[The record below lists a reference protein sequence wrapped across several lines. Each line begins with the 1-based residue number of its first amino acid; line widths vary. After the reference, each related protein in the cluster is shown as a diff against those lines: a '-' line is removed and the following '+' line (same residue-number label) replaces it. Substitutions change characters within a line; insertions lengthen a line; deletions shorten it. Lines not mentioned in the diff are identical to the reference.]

1 MGLVE
6 NMPALRESVKVE
18 TGDSGDSGD
27 LNCIELR
34 LLLGRSCK
42 HVQQDLANVAA
53 ASVKHSSIANIQM
66 KDCTAVCL
74 LVVGLHTLLDIL
86 KLPG

>member
-18 TGDSGDSGD
+18 TGDSGD